1 MKKLNLKI
9 GQKIN
14 QLTVLDI
21 YQSVDKRRRALFLC
35 DCGNTKII
43 RCDSVQAGTTFSCG
57 CYHIKLTSQRN
68 YVHGDSNT
76 RLYHIWEGVKQRCLD
91 PNADNY
97 HNYGGR
103 GIEVCNE
110 WLNSFISFRD
120 WSINNGYV
128 DKLTIDRIDNEGN
141 YEPSNCRWVT
151 IKEQSKNKR
160 TNLKYK
166 GEISSDAS
174 FRLGGKT
181 RHLVANRV
189 TGCGWSLEKAF
200 TTPVKTK
207 KS

>member
-21 YQSVDKRRRALFLC
+21 YQSVDRRRSALFLC
-35 DCGNTKII
+35 DCGNKKVI
-43 RCDSVQAGTTFSCG
+43 RCDSVQSGATFSCG
-57 CYHIKLTSQRN
+57 CYHIKLTSQRS

-76 RLYHIWEGVKQRCLD
+76 RLYHIWEGIKQMCLD
-91 PNADNY
+91 PNAENY

-103 GIEVCNE
+103 GIKVCGE
-110 WLNSFISFRD
+110 WLDSFISFRD

-128 DKLTIDRIDNEGN
+128 DKLTIDRINNDGN
-141 YEPSNCRWVT
+141 YEPSNCRWAT

-189 TGCGWSLEKAF
+189 TRWGWSLEKAF
-200 TTPVKTK
+200 TTPVKKK